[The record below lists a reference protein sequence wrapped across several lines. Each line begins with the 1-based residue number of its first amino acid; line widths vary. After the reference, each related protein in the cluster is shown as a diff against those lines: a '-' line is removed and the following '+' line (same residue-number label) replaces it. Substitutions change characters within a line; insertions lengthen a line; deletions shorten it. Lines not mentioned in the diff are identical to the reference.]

1 MEMKELLKQGIAEAL
16 DKAIAAG
23 TLPAGDYP
31 AISLEVPP
39 QKEFGDF
46 ATNIAMQS
54 ARIARRAPKMIA
66 EAIVAQMD
74 YPWLDRAEIAGAG
87 FINFFLKHDVIY
99 DTLKNILAAGAEYGK
114 APLREEDTVQVEYVS
129 ANPTDLFTSATAAAQ
144 RTAAPSSTC
153 CALPAATYRQNIIS
167 TTQAI
172 R

>member
-99 DTLKNILAAGAEYGK
+99 DTLKNILAAGAVTAKRRCVKKTRYRSNMS
-114 APLREEDTVQVEYVS
+114 APIRQV
-129 ANPTDLFTSATAAAQ
+129 PFTSATAAAQ

-153 CALPAATYRQNIIS
+153 CAPPAATCRQNIIS

>member
-66 EAIVAQMD
+66 EASSRR
-74 YPWLDRAEIAGAG
+74 WT
-87 FINFFLKHDVIY
+87 
-99 DTLKNILAAGAEYGK
+99 TLGWTGRKSP
-114 APLREEDTVQVEYVS
+114 APDSL
-129 ANPTDLFTSATAAAQ
+129 
-144 RTAAPSSTC
+144 
-153 CALPAATYRQNIIS
+153 IS
-167 TTQAI
+167 F
-172 R
+172 

>member
-39 QKEFGDF
+39 QKQFGDF

-99 DTLKNILAAGAEYGK
+99 DTLKNILAAG
-114 APLREEDTVQVEYVS
+114 LS
-129 ANPTDLFTSATAAAQ
+129 AG
-144 RTAAPSSTC
+144 
-153 CALPAATYRQNIIS
+153 
-167 TTQAI
+167 
-172 R
+172 

>member
-54 ARIARRAPKMIA
+54 
-66 EAIVAQMD
+66 
-74 YPWLDRAEIAGAG
+74 RAEDDCRSYCGADGISLAGSG
-87 FINFFLKHDVIY
+87 
-99 DTLKNILAAGAEYGK
+99 
-114 APLREEDTVQVEYVS
+114 
-129 ANPTDLFTSATAAAQ
+129 
-144 RTAAPSSTC
+144 
-153 CALPAATYRQNIIS
+153 
-167 TTQAI
+167 
-172 R
+172 